1 MLVLL
6 QKWVVS
12 HEEIV
17 MTDVEY
23 MDLAEEALSAIE
35 TACDRLNGEADVDID
50 NQRTGGLLNLF
61 LGEGGQVVV
70 NLQKPLHEIWLA
82 ARRGGFH
89 FKWNGEKWTDTKTGV
104 ELFALLSEVTSE
116 QTGRTL
122 VFLPD
127 GGV

>member
-1 MLVLL
+1 
-6 QKWVVS
+6 
-12 HEEIV
+12 

-23 MDLAEEALSAIE
+23 MDLAEAALSAIE
-35 TACDRLNGEADVDID
+35 TACDRLNDEADVDID

-61 LGEGGQVVV
+61 LGAGGQVVI

-89 FKWNGEKWTDTKTGV
+89 FKWNGEKWTDTKTGM

-116 QTGRTL
+116 QTGRAV

-127 GGV
+127 SGV